1 MRRRAIVMTTTAV
14 AVAVFILGIPG
25 MMFAVSLA
33 WQQTQTELADRA
45 SAVATIVDRFAAED
59 IYVGET
65 LLTRLAESGSPDRAH
80 IEVNYPDGNKTASL
94 TDQAE
99 NVIEESVVSASGAL
113 VTVSTPRA
121 DVVARLGL
129 MVVGALGLI
138 ATALLVGVLVAMR
151 QSRRISAPL
160 IYLAAAAEQLGAGRV
175 RPQVK
180 NSGIEEIDLIS
191 DEIARSADRMAG
203 RLAKERQFAAD
214 AAHQLRT
221 PLTALSMRI
230 EEIEYLTDDEEI
242 IEEVNKAL
250 EQIDRLGGVV
260 AELMG
265 TSQSAS
271 GGTTEAISVKRA
283 FQRQKDEWTKP
294 FERAGRPL
302 TFNAEFDGA
311 VLATPGSLSQIL
323 ATLIENSLKYG
334 EGETSISASHSGKSI
349 IFKVRDEGE
358 GVSIDDE
365 DEIFEK
371 GYSTGGS
378 TGIGLAV
385 AKELAEADGGRLD
398 LTNKMP
404 AEFTL
409 ALSTLPKALD
419 PDYVVPQGAIVTLG
433 ARRGRR

>member
-1 MRRRAIVMTTTAV
+1 MRRRAIVMTMTAV
-14 AVAVFILGIPG
+14 AVAVLILGIPG

-33 WQQTQTELADRA
+33 WQQAHTELNDRA
-45 SAVATIVDRFAAED
+45 TAVATVVDRFAAEE
-59 IYVGET
+59 IYIGET
-65 LLTRLAESGSPDRAH
+65 LLTRLAESGNPKRAY
-80 IEVNYPDGNKTASL
+80 IEVDYPEGYKIASL
-94 TDQAE
+94 TDEADS
-99 NVIEESVVSASGAL
+99 VIEESVVSASGVL

-121 DVVARLGL
+121 DVMKTLAL
-129 MVVGALGLI
+129 MVIGAIGLI
-138 ATALLVGVLVAMR
+138 VTALLVGVMVALR

-175 RPQVK
+175 RPQIK
-180 NSGIEEIDLIS
+180 QSGIEEIDLIS

-230 EEIEYLTDDEEI
+230 EEIEYLSDDEEI
-242 IEEVNKAL
+242 IEEASKAL

-260 AELMG
+260 EELMA
-265 TSQSAS
+265 TSQSES
-271 GGTTEAISVKRA
+271 GGTTEAISIKRA
-283 FQRQKDEWTKP
+283 FQRQKDEWSKP

-302 TFNAEFDGA
+302 TFHPEFDGA

-334 EGETSISASHSGKSI
+334 AGETSITATLSGKSV
-349 IFKVRDEGE
+349 IFKVIDGGE
-358 GVSIDDE
+358 GITADDE

-371 GYSTGGS
+371 GFSTGGS

-385 AKELAEADGGRLD
+385 AKELAEIDGGRLEV
-398 LTNKMP
+398 TSRQP

-409 ALSTLPKALD
+409 TLSALPKALD
-419 PDYVVPQGAIVTLG
+419 PDLVLPQGAIMAVG

>member
-14 AVAVFILGIPG
+14 AVAVLILGIPG

-33 WQQTQTELADRA
+33 WQQSHTELTDRA
-45 SAVATIVDRFAAED
+45 TAVATIVDRFASEE
-59 IYVGET
+59 IYIGET
-65 LLTRLAESGSPDRAH
+65 LLTRLAEGGNPERAY
-80 IEVNYPDGNKTASL
+80 IEVDYPDGFKIASL
-94 TDQAE
+94 TEQAE
-99 NVIEESVVSASGAL
+99 NVISENVVSASGAL
-113 VTVSTPRA
+113 VTVSTPRG
-121 DVVARLGL
+121 DVITRLGL
-129 MVVGALGLI
+129 MVAGALGLI
-138 ATALLVGVLVAMR
+138 LTAFVVGVMVAMR

-180 NSGIEEIDLIS
+180 RSGIEEIDLIS
-191 DEIARSADRMAG
+191 EEIVRSADRMAG

-230 EEIEYLTDDEEI
+230 EEIEYLTEDEEI
-242 IEEVNKAL
+242 IEEANKAL

-260 AELMG
+260 EELMA
-265 TSQSAS
+265 TSQSDS

-283 FQRQKDEWTKP
+283 FQRQKDEWAKP

-302 TFNAEFDGA
+302 TFDAEFHGA

-334 EGETSISASHSGKSI
+334 KGETSITASQSGKSI
-349 IFKVRDEGE
+349 IIKVRDEGE
-358 GVSIDDE
+358 GVSIEDE

-371 GYSTGGS
+371 GFSTGGS

-385 AKELAEADGGRLD
+385 AKELAEVDGGRLE
-398 LTNKMP
+398 LTNKTP

-409 ALSTLPKALD
+409 TLSALPKALD
-419 PDYVVPQGAIVTLG
+419 PDRVLPQGAIMTLG

>member
-250 EQIDRLGGVV
+250 EQSDRLGGVV